1 MIQCEVI
8 PRPENLNAWRED
20 WERLFA
26 AGGCEPCVS
35 FEWSSALLRSHLR
48 RNEAAFLLLF
58 RDGSSVRSIV
68 AMTFR
73 HKRIGVFQL
82 RIISPLWDHLIT
94 HGDVLGNGADPELIA
109 AFFEA
114 IRALPWRWDVLR
126 IRRVLEDSALMRGLQ
141 NHFDRRRVRHRIRR
155 DQPTYFL
162 TLNRGYEQYLR
173 ARTYKFRNFL
183 NRKTRLLSEAGTV
196 RILRAG
202 KDISFETAYAGML
215 SVESRSWKHAHGTA
229 ISSATRQGSFYQ
241 ALCEG
246 AALRERLHLHLLCLD
261 DLPIAHDLG
270 MVAHGRYSYLKTSF
284 DDAYRHFSPSTI
296 LRARLIE
303 SLIADGIES
312 FDFPGELYQWEH
324 KWTDELRWHR
334 TVTVFGDTMT
344 GLACSLLMRAK
355 DGLRGKRNASDPEFM
370 DPRGLRPA
378 SLSTRNDG

>member
-1 MIQCEVI
+1 MIRCEVI
-8 PRPENLNAWRED
+8 PRPESLDAWRED

-48 RNEAAFLLLF
+48 RDEAAFLLIF
-58 RDGSSVRSIV
+58 RDGSGIRSLIP
-68 AMTFR
+68 MTFR
-73 HKRIGVFQL
+73 RKRVGLLHL
-82 RIISPLWDHLIT
+82 RILSPLWDHHIT
-94 HGDVLGNGADPELIA
+94 HGDILGNGADPDLIA

-126 IRRVLEDSALMRGLQ
+126 IRRLLEGSALMRGLD
-141 NHFDRRRVRHRIRR
+141 NHLGQEHIRHRIRR

-162 TLNRGYEQYLR
+162 TLNRDYGQYLR

-183 NRKTRLLSEAGTV
+183 DRKTRLLSQAGTI

-202 KDISFETAYAGML
+202 RDMPFESAYADML

-229 ISSATRQGSFYQ
+229 LSCASRQSGFYQ
-241 ALCEG
+241 ALCDG
-246 AALRERLHLHLLCLD
+246 AARRERLHLHLLYLD
-261 DLPIAHDLG
+261 DTPIAHDLG

-324 KWTDELRWHR
+324 KWTSELRWHR
-334 TVTVFGDTMT
+334 SVTVFGDTPT
-344 GLACSLLMRAK
+344 ALLCSLLMRAQ
-355 DGLRGKRNASDPEFM
+355 DRFRGGGDAAKPEFM
-370 DPRGLRPA
+370 DPRGLRPE
-378 SLSTRNDG
+378 SLSTRNEG